1 MLVGGLRGVP
11 TRSMSRS
18 AENGPAHWLPTGEPG
33 RHHCGAG
40 RPPNLPDHQ
49 HLILDLLHVPASVGN
64 GTKSLKRGA
73 KSSTRRA
80 KRQLPCL
87 CSVGTPDRFVDGM
100 IDEVFGAS
108 SSSSFSADEGK
119 QDEGFIG

>member
-40 RPPNLPDHQ
+40 RPPKLPDHQ

-80 KRQLPCL
+80 KFQLRSL
-87 CSVGTPDRFVDGM
+87 CWDS
-100 IDEVFGAS
+100 S